1 MKMGSIHEINNIVSG
16 DLEFYSA
23 PDAETTAAF
32 DCAVIA
38 FGQNIISE
46 DVLQVEISKICK

>member
-23 PDAETTAAF
+23 SDAETTAAF